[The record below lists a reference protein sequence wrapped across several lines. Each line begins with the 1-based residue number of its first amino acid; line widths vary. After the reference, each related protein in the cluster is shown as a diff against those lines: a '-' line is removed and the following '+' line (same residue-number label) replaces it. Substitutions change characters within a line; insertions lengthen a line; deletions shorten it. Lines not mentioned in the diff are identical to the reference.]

1 MKTVAMITVVA
12 IGFSGCSFSDSA
24 LQYATEGSKRV
35 DAGYNAKVE
44 MTKHLTAFL
53 AEANKDCGVK
63 VEIVNGVPVTT
74 VKECIRLADAM
85 ASVDKVQIV
94 EPQRVKD
101 TLESAGDFVMKAT
114 NLAVPVASI
123 YYGFKNNEVNQNA
136 NVAIRQSD
144 NAAQT
149 SMWSD
154 YTAGYQNT
162 TNTTDTTNTTN
173 TSVANTSESVSNT
186 VTNTTTDTTNT
197 TRIPSITVD
206 SNTTTITK

>member
-1 MKTVAMITVVA
+1 MSIRVISLL
-12 IGFSGCSFSDSA
+12 IISLLFSGCSFSDSA

-35 DAGYNAKVE
+35 DAGYNAKIE

-101 TLESAGDFVMKAT
+101 MFESAGDFVMKAT

-144 NAAQT
+144 NAAQA
-149 SMWSD
+149 SMWD
-154 YTAGYQNT
+154 NYTENYQNT
-162 TNTTDTTNTTN
+162 TNTTDT
-173 TSVANTSESVSNT
+173 SVSSTSVSNT
-186 VTNTTTDTTNT
+186 STTTNTTDTTS
-197 TRIPSITVD
+197 IPSIAVD
-206 SNTTTITK
+206 TNATTIN

>member
-1 MKTVAMITVVA
+1 MKTVAIITVAA

-24 LQYATEGSKRV
+24 LQYAQEGSKRV
-35 DAGYNAKVE
+35 DAGYSAKVE

-101 TLESAGDFVMKAT
+101 VLESAGDFAMKVT

-149 SMWSD
+149 SMWGN
-154 YTAGYQNT
+154 YTENYQNT
-162 TNTTDTTNTTN
+162 TNTSTSNTSVSESVTN
-173 TSVANTSESVSNT
+173 TSTDKEV
-186 VTNTTTDTTNT
+186 TTTDT
-197 TRIPSITVD
+197 STV
-206 SNTTTITK
+206 TP